1 MELINIMEEKELL
14 KYNEWWETGKVS
26 EKNLEAY
33 KRYLFY
39 IILKFIQD
47 RQIILITGLRRVGK
61 TKLLYQIIHN
71 LLENGVD
78 PRKILYFSFD
88 EEAFDIKDVLET
100 YKKSILRKDFKDV
113 DRIYV
118 FFDEVHKCKDWE
130 NKIKVYYDLNPNIKF
145 FLSGSASLIISKQA
159 KESLA
164 GRIYEFVLKPLTF
177 KEFLEMK
184 NVEVS
189 FEDAKL
195 FNEKIL
201 LYFIDFVRKA
211 GFPEIINE
219 DDDEKIRTYIKL
231 SVVERIIY
239 KDIPKQFGKTDI
251 ELLENLTNMFFKN
264 PGLILNFENLS
275 KDLRR
280 DKKTIMNYVYYL
292 KFSLLINLVSN
303 FRISILATS
312 RKNRKVYPVSSSL
325 IFSLYGMFDRNIWG
339 KVLESIFCS
348 ETEAKYY
355 FRKGKKEIDFLIL
368 KDNKII
374 PVEIK
379 YAISESEIK
388 DFISL
393 LKSLNINKGI
403 ILTFDKFEKIHEKNF
418 KILIYPLWLYL
429 LFEDRILEELD
440 F

>member
-1 MELINIMEEKELL
+1 MEEKELL

-189 FEDAKL
+189 
-195 FNEKIL
+195 
-201 LYFIDFVRKA
+201 
-211 GFPEIINE
+211 
-219 DDDEKIRTYIKL
+219 
-231 SVVERIIY
+231 
-239 KDIPKQFGKTDI
+239 
-251 ELLENLTNMFFKN
+251 
-264 PGLILNFENLS
+264 
-275 KDLRR
+275 
-280 DKKTIMNYVYYL
+280 
-292 KFSLLINLVSN
+292 
-303 FRISILATS
+303 
-312 RKNRKVYPVSSSL
+312 
-325 IFSLYGMFDRNIWG
+325 
-339 KVLESIFCS
+339 
-348 ETEAKYY
+348 
-355 FRKGKKEIDFLIL
+355 
-368 KDNKII
+368 
-374 PVEIK
+374 
-379 YAISESEIK
+379 
-388 DFISL
+388 
-393 LKSLNINKGI
+393 
-403 ILTFDKFEKIHEKNF
+403 
-418 KILIYPLWLYL
+418 
-429 LFEDRILEELD
+429 
-440 F
+440 

>member
-1 MELINIMEEKELL
+1 MEEKELF
-14 KYNEWWETGKVS
+14 KFNEWWETGKVS

-39 IILKFIQD
+39 KILNFIED

-61 TKLLYQIIHN
+61 TKLLYQIIHS
-71 LLENGVD
+71 LLEKKID
-78 PRKILYFSFD
+78 PKKILYFSFD

-100 YKKSILRKDFKDV
+100 YKKVLKKDFKDV

-164 GRIYEFVLKPLTF
+164 GRIYEFILKPLTF

-184 NVEVS
+184 NVKIS
-189 FEDAKL
+189 FEEAKL

-201 LYFIDFVRKA
+201 LYFVDFVRKA

-219 DDDEKIRTYIKL
+219 DNDEKIRTYVKL

-251 ELLENLTNMFFKN
+251 ELLEILTNMFFKN

-275 KDLRR
+275 KNLRR
-280 DKKTIMNYVYYL
+280 DKKTLMNYVYYL

-303 FRISILATS
+303 FRISVLATS
-312 RKNRKVYPVSSSL
+312 RKNKKVYPAASSL
-325 IFSLYGMFDRNIWG
+325 IFSSYGMFDSNIWG
-339 KVLESIFCS
+339 KVLECIFCN

-355 FRKGKKEIDFLIL
+355 FRKDKKEIDFLIF
-368 KDNKII
+368 KNNKII

-379 YAISESEIK
+379 YSISETEIK

-393 LKSLNINKGI
+393 LKSLNINAGI
-403 ILTFDKFEKIHEKNF
+403 VLTFDKFAEIHEKNF
-418 KILIYPLWLYL
+418 KILVYPLWVYL
-429 LFEDRILEELD
+429 LFGDRILEELC